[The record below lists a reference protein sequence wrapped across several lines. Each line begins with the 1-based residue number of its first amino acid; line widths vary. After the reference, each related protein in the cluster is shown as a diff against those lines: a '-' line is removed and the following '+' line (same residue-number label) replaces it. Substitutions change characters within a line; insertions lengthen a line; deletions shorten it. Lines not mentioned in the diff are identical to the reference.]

1 MDINFIQYPLM
12 ISPANVNLDKTRF
25 KKLIN
30 FRFKF

>member
-12 ISPANVNLDKTRF
+12 ISPANVNSDKI
-25 KKLIN
+25 KLKNLIN